1 MNRFMRKCVMDR
13 KIVEQLIQK
22 KSFNKISKNLKV
34 GKARIRKIFDQATAA
49 GYLNGAPLPPY
60 PTALFEYKDDPLLG
74 PVSDV
79 DKELL
84 KHLDWI
90 KERREAGWHLITI
103 FEELPDTDPDIEIT
117 RASFYR
123 FIKRHKVDEDR
134 ERVRCRVRVIP
145 EIIHEPGESLIL
157 DWGKLCD
164 VIDPQT
170 GKKRTLW
177 FFSGVMGHSRYM
189 MTRLVWGNSVEET
202 LNALQCM
209 FNELGGVPAKLT
221 SDNPK
226 CFSTV
231 ASKFEPILNPAF
243 ERFCSHYGVIAELLP
258 PRDPEKKGKVE
269 RIVPYVR
276 RLYEACG
283 EFKSIED
290 SQRYM
295 DRKMTIA
302 NERKHG
308 TTKLRPIDVFLQTEA
323 SVLSELPSTAYSVE
337 EYHMG
342 KVRKDGHVRFRN
354 KYYSVGED
362 YIGVEVFVIGSAD
375 TVEIFFKGNLLET
388 HSRVKSTYQSKS
400 TKKHH
405 LKPHE
410 QVMEDHGYLLDKAE
424 KVGEKV
430 KEMVESIL
438 MRGRGYVDTRAIW
451 GVLSLDKDYSKTQV
465 NKACGYALE
474 CDQLGYQA
482 VMRFIN
488 VMPKEEKLI
497 EKSSGNK
504 FVRDPKEYGVQMDLL
519 N

>member
-1 MNRFMRKCVMDR
+1 MDRFMRKCVMDR

-22 KSFNKISKNLKV
+22 KSFNKISKQLKV
-34 GKARIRKIFDQATAA
+34 GKARIRKIYNMAQEA
-49 GYLNGAPLPPY
+49 GYFDSKPLPPY
-60 PTALFEYKDDPLLG
+60 PTALFEYKDDSLLG

-84 KHLDWI
+84 KHKKWI
-90 KERREAGWHLITI
+90 EDRREAGWHLVTI
-103 FEELPDTDPDIEIT
+103 FEELPKTDIEIT
-117 RASFYR
+117 KSSFYR
-123 FIKRHKVDEDR
+123 FITRHKIDDDK
-134 ERVRCRVRVIP
+134 ERGRCRVRVIP

-164 VIDPQT
+164 VIDPESN
-170 GKKRTLW
+170 KKRTLW
-177 FFSGVMGHSRYM
+177 FISGVMGHSRYM
-189 MTRLVWGNSVEET
+189 MTKLVWGNGVEET
-202 LNALQCM
+202 LNALQSM
-209 FNELGGVPAKLT
+209 FNELGGVPKKLT

-226 CFSTV
+226 CFATV

-276 RLYEACG
+276 RLYEAHG
-283 EFKSIED
+283 AFKSLEE
-290 SQRYM
+290 SQRYI
-295 DRKMTIA
+295 DKKMVLA

-308 TTKLRPIDVFLQTEA
+308 TTKMRPVDVFLQTEA
-323 SVLSELPSTAYSVE
+323 SVLSELPSMAYTIE

-362 YIGVEVFVIGSAD
+362 YIGQEVFVIGSSD
-375 TVEIFFKGNLLET
+375 IVEIFYKGNLLET
-388 HSRVKSTYQSKS
+388 HSRVKSSYQSKS

-410 QVMEDHGYLLDKAE
+410 QIMDDHEILLKKAGKIGDE
-424 KVGEKV
+424 V
-430 KEMVESIL
+430 KKMIEAIL
-438 MRGRGYVDTRAIW
+438 LRGRGYVDTRAIW
-451 GVLSLDKDYSKTQV
+451 GILSLDKDYSKHQV
-465 NKACGYALE
+465 NKACKYALE

-497 EKSSGNK
+497 EKSIGNK
-504 FVRDPKEYGVQMDLL
+504 FIRDPKEYGVQMDFL

>member
-1 MNRFMRKCVMDR
+1 MDRFMKKCIMDR
-13 KIVEQLIQK
+13 KIVEQLVQK
-22 KSFNKISKNLKV
+22 KSFNKISKQLKV
-34 GKARIRKIFDQATAA
+34 GKARIRKVFDLANEA
-49 GYLNGAPLPPY
+49 GYLDQVPLPAY
-60 PTALFEYKDDPLLG
+60 PAALFKYKDDSFNG

-84 KHLDWI
+84 KHLKWI
-90 KERREAGWHLITI
+90 KDRREAGWHLVTI
-103 FEELPDTDPDIEIT
+103 FEELPSTEVEVT
-117 RASFYR
+117 KSSFYR
-123 FIKRHKVDEDR
+123 FIKRHQIDEDK
-134 ERVRCRVRVIP
+134 ERSRCRVRVVP

-164 VIDPQT
+164 VIDPET
-170 GKKRTLW
+170 NKKKTLW
-177 FFSGVMGHSRYM
+177 FLSGVMGHSRYM

-202 LNALQCM
+202 LNALECM
-209 FNELGGVPAKLT
+209 FNELGGVPKKLT

-226 CFSTV
+226 CFATV

-276 RLYEACG
+276 RLYEAHG

-290 SQRYM
+290 SQRYI
-295 DRKMTIA
+295 DKKMTLA

-308 TTKLRPIDVFLQTEA
+308 TTKQRPIDVFLQTEA
-323 SVLSELPSTAYSVE
+323 LTLNDLPKLAYKIE

-362 YIGVEVFVIGSAD
+362 YIGKQVFVIGSMD
-375 TVEIFFKGNLLET
+375 TVEIFFLGNLIET
-388 HSRVKSTYQSKS
+388 HHRVKSSYQSKS

-410 QVMEDHGYLLDKAE
+410 QVMQDNDYLLNKAE
-424 KVGEKV
+424 KIGDKV

-438 MRGRGYVDTRAIW
+438 LRGRGYVDTRSIW
-451 GVLSLDKDYSKTQV
+451 GILSLDKDHSKAQV

-488 VMPKEEKLI
+488 VIPKEEKLI

-504 FVRDPKEYGVQMDLL
+504 FVRDPEEYGVQLDLL